1 MKKFTKI
8 MLIIAGSLAALGI
21 VFSGIAAV
29 MGAGW
34 STIHRKAL
42 AGELDFGNWHIGNGG
57 YYAYDQGHGILDHF
71 WDDDYDDWDDDYDDD
86 DDWDDEDWD
95 NDDWDDED
103 DELMDDNRAVESFG
117 SWILN
122 LTDLKSEPAGTESC
136 IIPYPAS
143 EAASLK
149 LELDVVNEL
158 IFEVSDSADEIS
170 IKMEDGYQ
178 DYLSTKQKD
187 SALKVSY
194 HSGHHHFEKGP
205 TFTVV
210 LPRQCE
216 NLTLDIV
223 VGAGDIS
230 MESEAF
236 TARKV
241 NVSVGVG
248 ELSVNQI
255 SASEKAVFEVG
266 TGDVSILNGQFPK
279 VSIEAGVGDAVFSG
293 SVSNKLEVEAGTG
306 DVNVSLTGTEKSY
319 AFDLSAGLG
328 EIRLNGR
335 SKGAFDAEY
344 ETGSNG
350 GAEVELTAGVGDISV
365 LTEK

>member
-8 MLIIAGSLAALGI
+8 ILIITGILAALGMI
-21 VFSGIAAV
+21 FCGIAAA

-42 AGELDFGNWHIGNGG
+42 AGELTFGNWHIDNGV
-57 YYAYDQGHGILDHF
+57 YYYYDQGHGKLDH
-71 WDDDYDDWDDDYDDD
+71 WLEDDTEDDDWDEDDDD
-86 DDWDDEDWD
+86 DDWDEDD
-95 NDDWDDED
+95 DDDWDED
-103 DELMDDNRAVESFG
+103 DEIMDDNRAVESFG

-122 LTDLKSEPAGTESC
+122 LTDMKSEPAGTESC

-143 EAASLK
+143 EADSLK

-170 IKMEDGYQ
+170 IKMENGYQ
-178 DYLSTKQKD
+178 DYLSTEQKESD
-187 SALKVSY
+187 IKVSY
-194 HSGHHHFEKGP
+194 RSRHHHFEKGP

-210 LPRQCE
+210 LPKQCE
-216 NLTLDIV
+216 NLTVDIV
-223 VGAGDIS
+223 VGVGDVS
-230 MESEAF
+230 MESETF
-236 TARKV
+236 TAKKV

-248 ELSVNQI
+248 
-255 SASEKAVFEVG
+255 
-266 TGDVSILNGQFPK
+266 DV
-279 VSIEAGVGDAVFSG
+279 VFSG
-293 SVSNKLEVEAGTG
+293 SVSDKLEAEAGSG
-306 DVNVSLTGTEKSY
+306 DVDVSLTGKESSY

-335 SKGAFDAEY
+335 SKGSFAADY
-344 ETGSNG
+344 ETDGNG

>member
-8 MLIIAGSLAALGI
+8 ILIIAGSLAALGI

-42 AGELDFGNWHIGNGG
+42 AGELDFGNWHIGNGV
-57 YYAYDQGHGILDHF
+57 YYAYDQGHGSWDHF
-71 WDDDYDDWDDDYDDD
+71 WDDDYDDD

-143 EAASLK
+143 EDASLK

-158 IFEVSDSADEIS
+158 IFEVSDSVDEIS
-170 IKMEDGYQ
+170 IKMENGYQ

-216 NLTLDIV
+216 NWTL
-223 VGAGDIS
+223 
-230 MESEAF
+230 
-236 TARKV
+236 
-241 NVSVGVG
+241 
-248 ELSVNQI
+248 
-255 SASEKAVFEVG
+255 
-266 TGDVSILNGQFPK
+266 
-279 VSIEAGVGDAVFSG
+279 
-293 SVSNKLEVEAGTG
+293 
-306 DVNVSLTGTEKSY
+306 
-319 AFDLSAGLG
+319 
-328 EIRLNGR
+328 
-335 SKGAFDAEY
+335 
-344 ETGSNG
+344 
-350 GAEVELTAGVGDISV
+350 
-365 LTEK
+365 

>member
-8 MLIIAGSLAALGI
+8 ILIIAGSLAALGI

-42 AGELDFGNWHIGNGG
+42 AGELDFGNWHIGNGV

-71 WDDDYDDWDDDYDDD
+71 W
-86 DDWDDEDWD
+86 
-95 NDDWDDED
+95 
-103 DELMDDNRAVESFG
+103 DDNRAVESFG

-170 IKMEDGYQ
+170 IKMENGYQ

-187 SALKVSY
+187 SNLKVSY

-328 EIRLNGR
+328 EIRLNGQ

-365 LTEK
+365 LTQQ

>member
-8 MLIIAGSLAALGI
+8 ILIIAGSLAALGI

-42 AGELDFGNWHIGNGG
+42 AGELDFGNWHIGNGV

-71 WDDDYDDWDDDYDDD
+71 WDDDY
-86 DDWDDEDWD
+86 
-95 NDDWDDED
+95 DDWDDED

-170 IKMEDGYQ
+170 IKMENGYQ

-187 SALKVSY
+187 SNLKVSY

-293 SVSNKLEVEAGTG
+293 SVSNKLEVEAGT
-306 DVNVSLTGTEKSY
+306 EKSY

-328 EIRLNGR
+328 EIRLNGQ

-365 LTEK
+365 LTQQ